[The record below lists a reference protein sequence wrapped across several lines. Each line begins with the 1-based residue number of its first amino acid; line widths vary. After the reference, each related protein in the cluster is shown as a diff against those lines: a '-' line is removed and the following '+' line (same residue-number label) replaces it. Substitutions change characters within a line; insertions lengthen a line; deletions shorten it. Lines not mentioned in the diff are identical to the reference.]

1 MKRFF
6 LLLLALVLLGPAALG
21 EEAPSYDW
29 RADWEESG
37 YDQYADVQDDT
48 LIVFEGVTALGEALE
63 YRWDFELD
71 TKMDDEFPG
80 KIEGHEIYFYGICKK
95 CL

>member
-1 MKRFF
+1 MKRIF
-6 LLLLALVLLGPAALG
+6 LLLLALVLLCPAALG
-21 EEAPSYDW
+21 EEAPPYDW

-37 YDQYADVQDDT
+37 YDQYADVQDNT

-71 TKMDDEFPG
+71 TSVE
-80 KIEGHEIYFYGICKK
+80 IEPKFESGPLFDGCI
-95 CL
+95 

>member
-1 MKRFF
+1 MKRIL

-21 EEAPSYDW
+21 EEAPPYDW

-48 LIVFEGVTALGEALE
+48 LIVF
-63 YRWDFELD
+63 
-71 TKMDDEFPG
+71 
-80 KIEGHEIYFYGICKK
+80 
-95 CL
+95 